1 MIKNRET
8 EFNIPEIIDRLR
20 HIPEKRIVV
29 IGDFSLDKYVYS
41 SPERDELSVE
51 TGLTA
56 YQIHAT
62 SSFPG
67 IGGTVTNNLRS
78 LGAQVACVGLV
89 GDDGNGFELLR
100 ELKRIGADTSGMVVS
115 AAIQTNTYMK
125 PMRGTNRLDS
135 VEINRLDFRN
145 FAPTST
151 KLENDIIDNLR
162 NAIQGAD
169 GVIITDQFLERNH
182 SVVTDRVRNE
192 ISSLALKNRHL
203 FFYADSRG
211 FIHEFKNVIRKCNEA
226 EAERSGLLA
235 KCENYDNPVYITMG
249 AAGIRVCHSGKNNL
263 IPSFKATPPLD
274 ICGAGDATNS
284 GIMIGLTLGLNYEE
298 AALLGACVSSITIE
312 QIGITG
318 VATVEQT
325 VERLRSFK

>member
-1 MIKNRET
+1 M
-8 EFNIPEIIDRLR
+8 
-20 HIPEKRIVV
+20 
-29 IGDFSLDKYVYS
+29 DKYVYS

-56 YQIHAT
+56 YQVHAT

-78 LGAQVACVGLV
+78 LGAQVACIGLV

-100 ELKRIGADTSGMVVS
+100 GLKSIGADTSGMVVS

-125 PMRGTNRLDS
+125 PMRGIDRFDA

-145 FAPTST
+145 FSPTSEE
-151 KLENDIIDNLR
+151 LESCIIINLR
-162 NAIQGAD
+162 NALKDAD

-182 SVVTDRVRNE
+182 AVITDKVREELSTLSKMNPH
-192 ISSLALKNRHL
+192 IH
-203 FFYADSRG
+203 FFADSRG
-211 FIHEFKNVIRKCNEA
+211 FIHEFKNVIRKCNEK
-226 EAERSGLLA
+226 EAEKSGLA
-235 KCENYDNPVYITMG
+235 INCENNDKPVYITMG
-249 AAGIRVCHSGKNNL
+249 ESGIRICYRGKDIL
-263 IPSFKATPPLD
+263 VPSFKATPPLD

-312 QIGITG
+312 QIGVTG

-325 VERLRSFK
+325 VERLRSFN